1 MKTSVRI
8 ALLLLV
14 LAAGYFGG
22 RRFLPSGKETSGKL
36 LVSGNLE
43 ITDAELGFQI
53 AGRVVAREVDEGQSV
68 RAGQVVARL
77 ETLDLEREVA
87 LREAELRGAVAVLAE
102 LRAGSRPEE
111 IAQAEASLASARAE
125 AHRAELD
132 LERQK
137 TLLEQAVTTH
147 REHEL
152 AEASA
157 RVSAARV
164 REAEERL
171 ALVRKGPR
179 EEQVE
184 QGEARV
190 EQAREALALA
200 RTRLGYATL
209 KAPLD
214 GLVLAKHLEPGEYA
228 SPGTPV
234 VTVGDLEHPWL
245 RAYIHETDLG
255 RVRIGQR
262 VEVTTDTYPGK
273 VYEGRVTFISAQAE
287 FTPKNV
293 QTQAERVKLVYR
305 IKVELANPQQELK
318 PGMPADAR
326 ILVAEAV
333 GE

>member
-1 MKTSVRI
+1 MKTTVR
-8 ALLLLV
+8 LLLVCVV
-14 LAAGYFGG
+14 LAAGYFGL
-22 RRFLPSGKETSGKL
+22 RHYLPAGNSVAGQL
-36 LVSGNLE
+36 LISGNIE

-53 AGRVVAREVDEGQSV
+53 AGRVATREVDEGQPV
-68 RAGQVVARL
+68 QAGQVVARL
-77 ETLDLEREVA
+77 ETVDLEREVA
-87 LREAELRGAVAVLAE
+87 LREAELRAAKAVLAE

-111 IAQAEASLASARAE
+111 IAQAEAVLASARAE
-125 AHRAELD
+125 AHRADLD

-137 TLLEQAVTTH
+137 TLRQQAVATV
-147 REHEL
+147 REYEL
-152 AEASA
+152 AEATA

-179 EEQVE
+179 DEEIE
-184 QGEARV
+184 QAEARV
-190 EQAREALALA
+190 EQAREALGLA
-200 RTRLGYATL
+200 RTRLGFATL
-209 KAPLD
+209 SAPFA

-255 RVRIGQR
+255 RVKIGQR

-273 VYEGRVTFISAQAE
+273 VYEGRVTFLSAQAE

-305 IKVELANPQQELK
+305 IKVELANPHQELK

-326 ILVAEAV
+326 IRVEEAV
-333 GE
+333 GK